1 MKEDEFAIEFCV
13 RFWVCYNII
22 KMTKQFYNNITPIQ
36 PAPVIERFAFTTG
49 QAGLNYERERERVN
63 ETRRVFVF
71 LDCSIK
77 APFFDGA
84 FLSKQII
91 FQGRNNN

>member
-1 MKEDEFAIEFCV
+1 
-13 RFWVCYNII
+13 
-22 KMTKQFYNNITPIQ
+22 MTKQFYNNITPIQ
-36 PAPVIERFAFTTG
+36 PV
-49 QAGLNYERERERVN
+49 GLNYERERERVN
-63 ETRRVFVF
+63 ATRRVFVF

-91 FQGRNNN
+91 SKKYV

>member
-36 PAPVIERFAFTTG
+36 PAPVIDRFAFTTG
-49 QAGLNYERERERVN
+49 QAGRNYERERVKSLR
-63 ETRRVFVF
+63 
-71 LDCSIK
+71 D
-77 APFFDGA
+77 FDLEFHTFNNLKRYFYSA
-84 FLSKQII
+84 FLIAQ
-91 FQGRNNN
+91 NYV